1 MAVTISGGRARGL
14 LEILKGTAK
23 RYEDPLW
30 WEWLN
35 SFLSYEVAIL
45 KQPIILYHIVL
56 ANYPIKVPQKLLL
69 PTFLGQTPG
78 IT

>member
-1 MAVTISGGRARGL
+1 M

-23 RYEDPLW
+23 RYEDPLL

-56 ANYPIKVPQKLLL
+56 ANYPIKVPLL
-69 PTFLGQTPG
+69 PTFLGRTPG